1 MVQSNVH
8 WVSDYPIALV
18 MGYIIGK
25 NIGNSRMTKSNS
37 KDGNKKYSINYNA
50 SRAYGFNIIGA
61 KLTF

>member
-1 MVQSNVH
+1 
-8 WVSDYPIALV
+8 

-25 NIGNSRMTKSNS
+25 NIGNSRMTKT
-37 KDGNKKYSINYNA
+37 KIKEANKKYSINYNA